1 MCSLILVTRLQDRS
15 VDQGEVV
22 TLVTVHGRMVL
33 VDVDGL
39 VALKFQK

>member
-1 MCSLILVTRLQDRS
+1 MCSLILVMRLQDCS
-15 VDQGEVV
+15 VDQREVV
-22 TLVTVHGRMVL
+22 ALVTVHGWLVL